1 MKRILIYSHDTF
13 GLGNIRRM
21 LSIAKHLVSEHK
33 NYSVLLLS
41 GSPMLHAFR
50 IPQQLDYIK
59 LPCLQ
64 RDELGTYGVRSLG
77 IDMTDTLKLRS
88 NLIRSTVEDYQPDI
102 VIIDKKPLGIC
113 AELEPALNYLKKR
126 RNPPGVILLLRDIL
140 DSPEV
145 TRQIWRKRGYF
156 DAIEEYY
163 DRILVVGQP
172 EIFDIASEYDFPPAA
187 AKKIEYCGYIRRE
200 AGLKEKEEI
209 LAELGLNDK
218 QKLLLITPG
227 GGKDGTHLVTSYL
240 KAIKTVSNQ
249 HIHSL
254 VLCGPEMMEAC
265 QDLVNT
271 QARGCT
277 GITIRNFT
285 DDLMSYMNAA
295 DGVISMFGYNTM
307 CEILTLQKPAI
318 VIPRVRPVKEQWIRA
333 KRMTEMGI
341 VEAIHPDQLNTE
353 NLKRAVNALLS
364 KQHPVQPGQTIRLD
378 GLPNIKR
385 FITAYMQENSP
396 CKPIRVKSG
405 KTVHGIHHTDFSQQT
420 ESITEVAVQHFSRD

>member
-33 NYSVLLLS
+33 DYSVLLLS

-64 RDELGTYGVRSLG
+64 RDELGMYGVRSLG

-102 VIIDKKPLGIC
+102 VMIDKKPLGIC
-113 AELEPALNYLKKR
+113 AELEPALDYLKKR

-145 TRQIWRKRGYF
+145 TRKIWQKRGYF
-156 DAIEEYY
+156 DAIENYY

-172 EIFDIASEYDFPPAA
+172 EIFDIASEYDFPSAA
-187 AKKIEYCGYIRRE
+187 AEKIEYCGYIRRE
-200 AGLKEKEEI
+200 SGLKNREEI
-209 LAELGLNDK
+209 LTELGLNDR

-227 GGKDGTHLVTSYL
+227 GGKDGTHLVTNYL
-240 KAIKTVSNQ
+240 KAIKTVSSQ
-249 HIHSL
+249 HFHSL

-265 QDLVNT
+265 QELVNT
-271 QARGCT
+271 QARGCN

-333 KRMTEMGI
+333 MRMTEMGI
-341 VEAIHPDQLNTE
+341 VKAIHPDQLNTK

-364 KQHPVQPGQTIRLD
+364 KQYSVPSGKTIKLD

-385 FITAYMQENSP
+385 FITAYMQEISQR
-396 CKPIRVKSG
+396 KSIRVKSCTTAQG
-405 KTVHGIHHTDFSQQT
+405 LHQADLSEQT
-420 ESITEVAVQHFSRD
+420 ESMAEVAIEHFSRD